1 MKKQMFLKFLH
12 NIRELWTGPASRTQA
27 GQIRGWEPQNWG
39 AEEVG
44 APKPGGP
51 PGVPVPRG
59 VPGKGPPVPGKSP
72 HGEARGRVSP
82 AAFLQFRRPA
92 AAAMLAAAD
101 CGMRHENKD
110 RRRAAASGRPPGGPR
125 LGFPGGLLARVQ
137 KPYPRGLGVGAP
149 QMKVGGLMGVG
160 APKPGGLPGSFPGA
174 FWPGCKNLIPGGWG
188 LEPPRAKRDGGGSP
202 QTRGG

>member
-1 MKKQMFLKFLH
+1 MFLKFLH

-59 VPGKGPPVPGKSP
+59 VPGKDPPVPGKSP
-72 HGEARGRVSP
+72 HGEARGRVSL

-92 AAAMLAAAD
+92 AAAIRRGWRRPIAACGTRTRTAAAP
-101 CGMRHENKD
+101 RL
-110 RRRAAASGRPPGGPR
+110 PGGPLEAHGWASR
-125 LGFPGGLLARVQ
+125 
-137 KPYPRGLGVGAP
+137 
-149 QMKVGGLMGVG
+149 
-160 APKPGGLPGSFPGA
+160 GA

-188 LEPPRAKRDGGGSP
+188 LEPPR
-202 QTRGG
+202 